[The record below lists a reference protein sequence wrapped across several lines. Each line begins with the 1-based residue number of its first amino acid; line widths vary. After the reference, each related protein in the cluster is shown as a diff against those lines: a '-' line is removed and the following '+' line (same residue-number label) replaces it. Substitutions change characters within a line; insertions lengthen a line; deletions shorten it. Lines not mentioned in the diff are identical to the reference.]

1 MNPRK
6 ILDIGRM
13 IVIALLAYALVVIP
27 FSWLEKQW
35 QCENYV
41 SK

>member
-1 MNPRK
+1 MELKK
-6 ILDIGRM
+6 ILDIGGT
-13 IVIALLAYALVVIP
+13 IIIALLAYALVVIP

-35 QCENYV
+35 QCENYI